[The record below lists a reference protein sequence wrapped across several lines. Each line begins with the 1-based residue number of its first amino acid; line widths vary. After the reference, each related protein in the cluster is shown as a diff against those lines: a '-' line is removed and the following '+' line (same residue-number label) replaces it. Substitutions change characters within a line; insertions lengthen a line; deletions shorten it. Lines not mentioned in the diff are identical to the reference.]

1 MKDKILITAPKDT
14 FDRYMSN
21 CRRYLEEEG
30 FEIIQYQGDTL
41 MSADQIRAYGGEI
54 SGAII
59 GCEEWNEDILASC
72 PRLQVL
78 ARLGIGVDHIDLEAA
93 KRHGVR
99 VVTARGMNSAAVAEM
114 TVLMAM
120 NVSRNFVPLDRS
132 TRQGRWLHHFGT
144 SLYGKSYGL
153 LGFGAI
159 AQQVAHMLQGFNLGR
174 ILAYDMYPNHQAA
187 RQLGVEMTDLDTLLR
202 QSDIISIHV
211 PSLPETFHMIN
222 AETIACM
229 KPGAILINV
238 ARGAIVDESA
248 LNDALKSGRIR
259 GAATD
264 VYEQE
269 PPPADHPLFKLD
281 NIIFSPHQ
289 AADTLETLDAISM
302 HAAHVVVDTVK
313 YQREPDAANWVNK

>member
-1 MKDKILITAPKDT
+1 MKNKILITAPKNV
-14 FDRYMSN
+14 FDRYMGN
-21 CRRYLEEEG
+21 CRHYLEEQG
-30 FEIIQYQGDTL
+30 FDIIQYQGDTL
-41 MSADQIRAYGGEI
+41 MSGDQIKSYGRDI

-59 GCEEWNEDILASC
+59 GCEEWNEDIFTFC
-72 PRLQVL
+72 PQLQVL

-93 KRHGVR
+93 KRHGVK
-99 VVTARGMNSAAVAEM
+99 VVTARGMNSVAVAEM
-114 TVLMAM
+114 TILMAM

-132 TRQGRWLHHFGT
+132 TREGKWMHQFGT

-159 AQQVAHMLQGFNLGR
+159 AQQVARMLQGFNLEH
-174 ILAYDMYPNHQAA
+174 IFAYDMYPNYAA
-187 RQLGVEMTDLDTLLR
+187 AEKFGVELTDFDTVLQ

-211 PSLPETFHMIN
+211 PSSRETHHMIN
-222 AETIACM
+222 AETIAMM

-238 ARGAIVDESA
+238 ARGAIVDEAA
-248 LNDALKSGRIR
+248 LYDALKSGRIR
-259 GAATD
+259 GAGTD

-269 PPPADHPLFKLD
+269 PPRGDLPLFTLN

-302 HAAHVVVDTVK
+302 HAAHVVVDIVK
-313 YQREPDAANWVNK
+313 YRREPDAANWVNK